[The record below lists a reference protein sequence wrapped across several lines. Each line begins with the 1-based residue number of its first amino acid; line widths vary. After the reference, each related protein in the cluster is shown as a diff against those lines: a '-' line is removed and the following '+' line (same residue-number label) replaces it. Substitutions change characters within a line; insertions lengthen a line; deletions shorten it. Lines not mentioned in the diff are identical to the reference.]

1 MNKIVR
7 EHYPVENLPADLR
20 DGLGD
25 GATVRVVI
33 EVDPAAREIT
43 PKRRTVEQTLKQL
56 EKLRRDR
63 APDTDTSEAVSR
75 IRSLRD
81 EWDDE

>member
-20 DGLGD
+20 EGLGD

-33 EVDPAAREIT
+33 EVDGVT
-43 PKRRTVEQTLKQL
+43 PDDHRRRSVKQTLEHL
-56 EKLRRDR
+56 ENIRQGRV
-63 APDTDTSEAVSR
+63 PDTDVAEAVSR
-75 IRSLRD
+75 IRALRD
-81 EWDDE
+81 EWED